1 MLFRGQDTEHKAT
14 MIRVHVHGAS
24 GRLGQAIV
32 RVAESEG
39 KYQLSLSGR
48 NDDLA
53 PLLADADV
61 ALDVSQPEGSVLIA
75 EACAAER
82 KPLVIGTT
90 GHSPAQI
97 AELRSKSIPI
107 LLAPNFS
114 VGVNLLFWLTQKT
127 AEVLGPEFD
136 AEIVEMHHRLKR
148 DSPSGTAERLGE
160 IISGARDQKYS
171 VQHGRAGIIGPRP
184 ENEIGMHA
192 VRGGDVV
199 GEHTVYFAGLGE
211 RLELTHRAS
220 SRETFAR
227 GALRAA
233 VWLIG
238 KPAGWYDM
246 LDVLGLED
254 AEGAGS

>member
-1 MLFRGQDTEHKAT
+1 MT
-14 MIRVHVHGAS
+14 RVHVHGAS

-39 KYQLSLSGR
+39 KYRLSLSGR

-53 PLLADADV
+53 PLLADAEV
-61 ALDVSQPEGSVLIA
+61 AIDVSQPEGSLKIA
-75 EACAAER
+75 EVCAAGR

-90 GHSPAQI
+90 GHSAVQLV
-97 AELRSKSIPI
+97 ELRSKAIPI

-114 VGVNLLFWLTQKT
+114 VGVNLLFWLTKK
-127 AEVLGPEFD
+127 AAAILGPEYD
-136 AEIVEMHHRLKR
+136 AEIVEMHHRLKK
-148 DSPSGTAERLGE
+148 DSPSGTAKRLGE
-160 IISGARDQKYS
+160 IISEARDQKHS
-171 VQHGRAGIIGPRP
+171 VQHGRVGIVGPRP

-192 VRGGDVV
+192 VRGGDIV
-199 GEHTVYFAGLGE
+199 GEHIIYFAGAGE

-233 VWLIG
+233 DWLIG
-238 KPAGWYDM
+238 KPVGWYEM
-246 LDVLGLED
+246 ADVLGLRNVGER
-254 AEGAGS
+254 